1 MPRCIDPEPMIEEEA
16 KADERQKIDEE
27 EENELEL
34 ELEGDDK
41 LKNCDSTVGKEE
53 DDGGII
59 DDNPEEKGVFL
70 SNKMMRYFQPS
81 K

>member
-1 MPRCIDPEPMIEEEA
+1 M
-16 KADERQKIDEE
+16 
-27 EENELEL
+27 
-34 ELEGDDK
+34 ELEGDNK

-70 SNKMMRYFQPS
+70 SNKMMRYFDPQNE
-81 K
+81 